1 MMVFLFNQH
10 LKHLEMTFDEKL
22 VIAKREAAYERAV
35 NALVELVN
43 AITEERDFY
52 KSKCENDIQVL

>member
-10 LKHLEMTFDEKL
+10 LKHLEMTFDEKQ

-43 AITEERDFY
+43 AITDERDFY
-52 KSKCENDIQVL
+52 KNKCENDIQVL

>member
-1 MMVFLFNQH
+1 
-10 LKHLEMTFDEKL
+10 MTYDEKQ

>member
-1 MMVFLFNQH
+1 
-10 LKHLEMTFDEKL
+10 MTFDEKQ

-35 NALVELVN
+35 NALVDLVN

-52 KSKCENDIQVL
+52 KSKCNIQVS